1 MGGKW
6 VKMKEPIFVIF
17 CFTNFHH
24 QTFSLYILRM
34 FSFSFALWM
43 CNFML
48 CYLTFILTTVSRE
61 ATSQQ
66 FPKSLKHISR
76 IRLTLLC
83 IYDIFASHGIILHL
97 SHTTNPHVY
106 SLSRPVRP
114 CLKLPLFT
122 SLAHIAACYAHTQ
135 VWSDLRTRLKWSGQS
150 IFALQGPAGRN
161 HAVLMA
167 TLTLV
172 VFFAS
177 RKLVPFSLFL
187 SLLPIY

>member
-106 SLSRPVRP
+106 SLSACEAMPRITTVYFTCPYC
-114 CLKLPLFT
+114 CLLC
-122 SLAHIAACYAHTQ
+122 SHSGV
-135 VWSDLRTRLKWSGQS
+135 VWPQNQPKMKWSEH
-150 IFALQGPAGRN
+150 FALQGPAGRN

-187 SLLPIY
+187 SPLPIY